1 MMLVIYVIIRKKSIQ
16 CIVFKTR
23 YHISIIIFLYSW
35 FNNLN
40 CLKANFYVY
49 LKSVYTVDSLVNM
62 EERDT
67 IRLSCER

>member
-1 MMLVIYVIIRKKSIQ
+1 MLLLEKNQFNASFLKQGTIFQLSFYI
-16 CIVFKTR
+16 
-23 YHISIIIFLYSW
+23 HDSIIWIAL
-35 FNNLN
+35 
-40 CLKANFYVY
+40 LKANFYVY